1 MPDTIS
7 LFTCGDTEPGSAG
20 FLFLLLCPSFLGL
33 SKPPPYP
40 ERDFYPVLH
49 TFLQDKGLFLEALQI
64 TCIEGAQLTAWKT
77 FRPAP
82 TLTYPS
88 PFLDTK
94 QSLGKPLAALPPL
107 LHQRAPVQKIIFRG
121 RGKMPAGPTQGF

>member
-64 TCIEGAQLTAWKT
+64 TCQVQ
-77 FRPAP
+77 F
-82 TLTYPS
+82 
-88 PFLDTK
+88 
-94 QSLGKPLAALPPL
+94 
-107 LHQRAPVQKIIFRG
+107 QRAWG
-121 RGKMPAGPTQGF
+121 SAAYQGQSGHNDVGDIGVCRVRVKSQSAIP